1 MDIIKKSNPIKINKN
16 NQYNYADEFN
26 LKTICFDPTKFSP
39 PNDFLIKLN
48 LRIENYNSLR
58 SRFSE

>member
-1 MDIIKKSNPIKINKN
+1 MDITKKSNPIKINN
-16 NQYNYADEFN
+16 IQSNCVEEID
-26 LKTICFDPTKFSP
+26 LKTNCFDPTKFSP